1 MPQIHV
7 VLPPA
12 PIESLDE
19 YLAGGGNRG
28 LERAR
33 TLGPDGIVDELARAG
48 LRGRGGAGFPTATKR
63 RSVREAAGRH
73 RYAVANGA
81 EGEPGTFKDRAI
93 LRANPYQVVEGLAI
107 AAHAVGAPRCSSR

>member
-1 MPQIHV
+1 TPRRSHPCAQRTEARHRAPAPIRGSTGPMPRTSV

-12 PIESLDE
+12 TISSLDE
-19 YLAGGGNRG
+19 YLGGGGGRG

-33 TLGPDGIVDELARAG
+33 TLGPAGIVDELARSG
-48 LRGRGGAGFPTATKR
+48 LRGRGGAGFPTATKL

-81 EGEPGTFKDRAI
+81 E
-93 LRANPYQVVEGLAI
+93 
-107 AAHAVGAPRCSSR
+107 